1 MAFRYGARDGLPEA
15 RQSAVR
21 STARFSYIFQAVCGI
36 FDWRGRFVGFF
47 PNIAQGAFCVV

>member
-1 MAFRYGARDGLPEA
+1 MAFCYGACDGFAEA

-21 STARFSYIFQAVCGI
+21 SAARFSYIFQAVCGI
-36 FDWRGRFVGFF
+36 FDWRGRFVGLF